1 MLKGLSTSM
10 NAKILGTGGED
21 EVIVLGYGYG
31 GEQSIWE
38 KIVPSLE
45 EKHQVVLF
53 DWNFS
58 GAFNNHENNSHGFD
72 PLKYNSLDVFA
83 DDLVNLLDEMNIKSC
98 VFVGHSMSGMIG
110 CIASIKRPHLFTK
123 LILIGASPRY
133 INSEDYEGGF
143 EATQIEQLLSTI
155 ESNFQPWAAAFAP
168 LAVGGKEPQLTEK
181 FEKSLKKMK
190 PEVALAV
197 AKIIFLGDYRHV
209 LEKVDTP
216 CTIISTTNDLVVPSS
231 VPYYM
236 QKKMINAKSRVE
248 IIDVDGHFPH
258 LTARDEVLNVITKV
272 LDS

>member
-1 MLKGLSTSM
+1 M

-21 EVIVLGYGYG
+21 EVIVLGHGYG

-38 KIVPSLE
+38 KIVPGLQ

-72 PLKYNSLDVFA
+72 PLQYNSLDV
-83 DDLVNLLDEMNIKSC
+83 LL
-98 VFVGHSMSGMIG
+98 MIW
-110 CIASIKRPHLFTK
+110 PHLFTK

-143 EATQIEQLLSTI
+143 EATQIEQLISTI

-168 LAVGGKEPQLTEK
+168 LAVGGKEPQLSEK

-258 LTARDEVLNVITKV
+258 LTAHDEVLNVITKV